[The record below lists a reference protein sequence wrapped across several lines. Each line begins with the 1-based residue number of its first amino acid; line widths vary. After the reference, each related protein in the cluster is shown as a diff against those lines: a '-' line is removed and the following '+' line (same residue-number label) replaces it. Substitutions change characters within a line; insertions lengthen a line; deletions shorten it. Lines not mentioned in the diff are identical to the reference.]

1 MSGSSARTALFGGAR
16 AERLPDSAQRGAS
29 ASQRGSS
36 AIQSTLEEDNNALT
50 AELERKVN
58 ALKHASI
65 AIHDEVS
72 DHNRMLNGMSAD
84 FDRTA
89 GLMGTALARVE
100 GLLRGAG
107 GQGHMCYIVG
117 FTLGI
122 FLLLWWLMGKR

>member
-1 MSGSSARTALFGGAR
+1 M
-16 AERLPDSAQRGAS
+16 
-29 ASQRGSS
+29 
-36 AIQSTLEEDNNALT
+36 QSTLEEDNNALT
-50 AELERKVN
+50 ADLERKVN

-72 DHNRMLNGMSAD
+72 DHNRMLGGMSAD

-89 GLMGTALARVE
+89 GLMSTALQRVE

-117 FTLGI
+117 FTLGV
-122 FLLLWWLMGKR
+122 FLLIWWLMGKR